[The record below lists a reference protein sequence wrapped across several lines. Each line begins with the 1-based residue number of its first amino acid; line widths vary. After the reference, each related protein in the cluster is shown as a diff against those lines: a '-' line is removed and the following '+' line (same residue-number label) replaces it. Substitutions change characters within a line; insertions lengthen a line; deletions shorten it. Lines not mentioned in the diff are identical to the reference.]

1 MARCRP
7 PVAVQAY
14 NLNAHKCL
22 GRQDTSTVVGP
33 REHLLMTASKTLH
46 VIVTDTEIRR
56 QADSTVRQLRDPRF
70 PALRFRYSSINRA
83 NGSWFVVVGDKW
95 GKAGNYPDINAK
107 AMQATLPAILLRRAA
122 EPGARSTV
130 NRWQTVGDLL
140 AWYLERMSRDRGLS
154 AKRKASA
161 KSAVRCQLQPRLH
174 TLPLTGLDRASL
186 DQLLLWP
193 MQEQYALSFVRSV
206 YGVLTVAFRQAARL
220 GLIVVNPM
228 ASLKFN
234 DFVQT
239 RIKPKPAHLRA
250 EELEE
255 VLANLSTEF
264 ATAPVGGM
272 LVLMMLCHG
281 TRLGET
287 RVARWKH
294 IDLTRRHWFIPAD
307 DTKTKRELTLPLT
320 DQVCALLRRYREHQ
334 TAHGYVGAYLFPGQT
349 RHPLSASKA
358 SQVFVRLSQGNWT
371 SHDLRKVAR
380 TAWMDLGVDYLVGE
394 MLVNHAMKTLTATY
408 IHTSADTL
416 KRKALE
422 DWHAWLDQRG
432 FAALHHGTGPGPAT
446 STTVLHAPVRKAL
459 GQSQDPLP
467 RRMF

>member
-1 MARCRP
+1 MNN
-7 PVAVQAY
+7 VAA
-14 NLNAHKCL
+14 
-22 GRQDTSTVVGP
+22 P
-33 REHLLMTASKTLH
+33 SKTLH
-46 VIVTDTEIRR
+46 VLVTDVEIRKYAAT
-56 QADSTVRQLRDPRF
+56 QVRQLRDPRF
-70 PALRFRYSSINRA
+70 PALRFRYSSTNRA
-83 NGSWFVVVGDKW
+83 KGSWFVVVGDKW

-130 NRWQTVGDLL
+130 NRYQTVGDLL
-140 AWYLERMSRDRGLS
+140 TWYLERMSRDRGLS
-154 AKRKASA
+154 TKRKASA
-161 KSAVRCQLQPRLH
+161 KSAVRCQLQPRLNA
-174 TLPLTGLDRASL
+174 LPLTGLDRASL

-220 GLIVVNPM
+220 GLIALNPM

-250 EELEE
+250 EDLEE

-264 ATAPVGGM
+264 AASPVGGM

-294 IDLTRRHWFIPAD
+294 INLTSRHWFIPAD

-320 DQVCALLRRYREHQ
+320 DQVCTLLLRYREHQ
-334 TAHGYVGAYLFPGQT
+334 TARGYVGAYLFPGQT
-349 RHPLSASKA
+349 RQPLSASKG
-358 SQVFVRLSQGNWT
+358 SQVFVRLGQGNWT

-422 DWHAWLDQRG
+422 DWHAWLDERG
-432 FAALHHGTGPGPAT
+432 FAALHHGTWPGQT
-446 STTVLHAPVRKAL
+446 ISTTALHAPAHKAL
-459 GQSQDPLP
+459 GHSQDPLP

>member
-1 MARCRP
+1 
-7 PVAVQAY
+7 
-14 NLNAHKCL
+14 
-22 GRQDTSTVVGP
+22 
-33 REHLLMTASKTLH
+33 MTDVSAPSETLH
-46 VIVTDTEIRR
+46 VLLTDAAIR
-56 QADSTVRQLRDPRF
+56 QYAATPVRQLRDPRF
-70 PALRFRYSSINRA
+70 PALRFRYSSTNRA
-83 NGSWFVVVGDKW
+83 KGSWFVVVGDKW

-130 NRWQTVGDLL
+130 NSWQTVGDLL
-140 AWYLERMSRDRGLS
+140 TWYLDRMSRDHGLS

-161 KSAVRCQLQPRLH
+161 RSAVRCQLQPRLNA
-174 TLPLTGLDRASL
+174 LSLTGLDRASL
-186 DQLLLWP
+186 DQMLLWP
-193 MQEQYALSFVRSV
+193 MQERYALSFVRSV

-250 EELEE
+250 EDLEE
-255 VLANLSTEF
+255 VLANLGAEF
-264 ATAPVGGM
+264 ANATAGCM

-287 RVARWKH
+287 RVARWKY
-294 IDLTRRHWFIPAD
+294 INLTRRQWFIPAD
-307 DTKTKRELTLPLT
+307 ETKTKRELTLPLT
-320 DQVCALLRRYREHQ
+320 DQVCTLLLRYREHQ
-334 TAHGYVGAYLFPGQT
+334 TARGYVGAYLFPGQT
-349 RHPLSASKA
+349 RHPLSANQA
-358 SQVFVRLSQGNWT
+358 SQVFVRLSQGSWT

-394 MLVNHAMKTLTATY
+394 MLVNHAMNTLTATY

-432 FAALHHGTGPGPAT
+432 FAALHTGTGPGQAT
-446 STTVLHAPVRKAL
+446 STTVLHAPAHKAL

>member
-1 MARCRP
+1 
-7 PVAVQAY
+7 
-14 NLNAHKCL
+14 
-22 GRQDTSTVVGP
+22 
-33 REHLLMTASKTLH
+33 
-46 VIVTDTEIRR
+46 
-56 QADSTVRQLRDPRF
+56 
-70 PALRFRYSSINRA
+70 
-83 NGSWFVVVGDKW
+83 
-95 GKAGNYPDINAK
+95 
-107 AMQATLPAILLRRAA
+107 
-122 EPGARSTV
+122 
-130 NRWQTVGDLL
+130 
-140 AWYLERMSRDRGLS
+140 
-154 AKRKASA
+154 
-161 KSAVRCQLQPRLH
+161 
-174 TLPLTGLDRASL
+174 
-186 DQLLLWP
+186 
-193 MQEQYALSFVRSV
+193 MQERYALSFVRSV

-220 GLIVVNPM
+220 GLIVINPM

-250 EELEE
+250 EDLEE
-255 VLANLSTEF
+255 VLASLSTEF
-264 ATAPVGGM
+264 ATSPVGGM

-287 RVARWKH
+287 RAARWKH
-294 IDLTRRHWFIPAD
+294 INLTSRHWFIPAD

-334 TAHGYVGAYLFPGQT
+334 AAHGYVGGYLFPGQS

-358 SQVFVRLSQGNWT
+358 SQVFVRLGQGNWT

-394 MLVNHAMKTLTATY
+394 MLVNHAMNTLTATY

-422 DWHAWLDQRG
+422 DWHAWLDERG
-432 FAALHHGTGPGPAT
+432 FATLHHGTGAGQAT
-446 STTVLHAPVRKAL
+446 STTVLHAPVYEAL